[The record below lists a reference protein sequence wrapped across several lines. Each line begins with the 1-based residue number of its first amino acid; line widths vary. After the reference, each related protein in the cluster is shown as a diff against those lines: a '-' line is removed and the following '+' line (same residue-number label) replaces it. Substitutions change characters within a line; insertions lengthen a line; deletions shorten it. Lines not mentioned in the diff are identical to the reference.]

1 MLSLQQT
8 TLFESANPFDLAFK
22 PGAITVVLG
31 ANRSGKTNLCRL
43 IAGLPSEASGK
54 VAYQQECL
62 DVLPPGERGVGMV
75 YQAFVNYPNF
85 TVAQNIASP
94 IERTTTGAQQAEQ
107 VAQMAATLQ
116 IDEFLDRYPHE
127 LSGGQQQRVAIAR
140 AMISR
145 PRILLL
151 DEPLVNLDFK
161 LREALSEELRSL
173 LSGSETTVL
182 YTSTDP
188 RDVFALA
195 DEVVL
200 LDQGDLIQSGTPLSV
215 YSNPDSLVAMDLMSD
230 PGVNLSHAEQDL
242 VTAVR
247 PEHLRI
253 GYAEDAKN
261 YKMRVSTFETNG
273 DESFIHGEV
282 EGEHWVLRQN
292 GMHRVA
298 LDEEIDVHLPSAE
311 VRQFSAASS

>member
-1 MLSLQQT
+1 MLTLQQT
-8 TLFESANPFDLAFK
+8 KLFATADACDLAFK

-43 IAGLPSEASGK
+43 IAGLPSDASGHVQYQSASLDG
-54 VAYQQECL
+54 VA
-62 DVLPPGERGVGMV
+62 PGSRGVGMV

-94 IERTTTGAQQAEQ
+94 IEKTTSPQERTGVVQE
-107 VAQMAATLQ
+107 MAAKLQ
-116 IDEFLDRYPHE
+116 IEDFLERYPHE

-161 LREALSEELRSL
+161 LREALSEELRGL
-173 LSGSETTVL
+173 LSGSDTTVL

-200 LDQGDLIQSGTPLSV
+200 LDEGNLVQNGTPLSV
-215 YSNPDSLVAMDLMSD
+215 YSNPESLVAMDLMSD
-230 PGVNLSHAEQDL
+230 PGVNLDRSQADM

-253 GYAEDAKN
+253 GYAADASN
-261 YKMRVSTFETNG
+261 YKMQVSTFETNG
-273 DESFIHGEV
+273 DESFI
-282 EGEHWVLRQN
+282 
-292 GMHRVA
+292 
-298 LDEEIDVHLPSAE
+298 
-311 VRQFSAASS
+311 